1 MRRGFPPEL
10 FLLAAG
16 GSAPW
21 IELPSALVAERAGHG
36 RGARPA
42 QPRRPRQG
50 LKIACPEKIAFRM
63 SFIGAEELAAL
74 AEPLRKSGH
83 GRYLRALLDETNES
97 QFSGEPT

>member
-1 MRRGFPPEL
+1 
-10 FLLAAG
+10 
-16 GSAPW
+16 
-21 IELPSALVAERAGHG
+21 
-36 RGARPA
+36 
-42 QPRRPRQG
+42 
-50 LKIACPEKIAFRM
+50 M